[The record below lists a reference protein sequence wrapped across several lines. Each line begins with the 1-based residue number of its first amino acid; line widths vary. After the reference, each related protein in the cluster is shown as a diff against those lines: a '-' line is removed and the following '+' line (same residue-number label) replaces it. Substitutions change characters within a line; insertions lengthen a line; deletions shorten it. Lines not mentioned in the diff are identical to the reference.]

1 MFYIFLII
9 FAAYSLAPLLQP
21 KPSFSATPTNEHRFK
36 VVTSKLGVEF
46 FASQQFFEESK
57 NPTFKKKVEMSID
70 REHID
75 KLYKLCDYGKR

>member
-9 FAAYSLAPLLQP
+9 FAAYSLAPLFQP
-21 KPSFSATPTNEHRFK
+21 KPSFSVTPTNDHRFK

-57 NPTFKKKVEMSID
+57 DPKFKKKVEMSID
-70 REHID
+70 REH
-75 KLYKLCDYGKR
+75 LAEL